1 MNSSGIRRGLAVA
14 AVSALVAVAAPLAAN
29 ANEIMDQM
37 DSAFPAGAKV
47 TLYGPHPGAD
57 QITVKNDGYNTTVG
71 LEAGGTSDIDTM
83 RFQYST
89 DGGATWINIGGVITS
104 PNADGTFAREWNPVA
119 DSGLSIPTAGL
130 LVRANGHSTLDGNN
144 HPGAGVPVTLTNTQ
158 DVMSIAPL
166 TDVGVWKAAG
176 GAHNIIV
183 NGRASYNGNG
193 TLGVGEPVTG
203 TRINVAN
210 VPIAGGEWK
219 TVYNIAPVMSSANFQ
234 YNAPDELVLSATTS
248 NANPTAGDTEAITLY
263 DQVLTKLTVT
273 ANPTNPA
280 DPNQNVPVT
289 VTALDQFD
297 KPIAGVRILDDELL
311 APGTF
316 TNTGVTNANGQ
327 VTTNQSVNDGTVQYV
342 ANVAAGNQFAY
353 DPGLN
358 DLLTPLTLGA
368 GFASDLT
375 GSSNDGLAFDFDE
388 NDANDIKVQV
398 KDQGGNNF
406 DVQAVNQDLTYF
418 WKRIPFDPSVEPEDG
433 DSHVVANEANGLF
446 DIPVLDP
453 ADFPD
458 NQLPSGT
465 YELWASLSDG
475 GTGHPVAAKRV
486 LTVKAGEAAVEYD
499 VAKTVA
505 EIGSTPTVNGNLV
518 LEDGTGLVGRRIQLD
533 VNAGTE
539 YDEDG
544 PTGAG
549 DAVLVSNDQVTTGAG
564 GSFSAQIEDLSTD
577 LSESE
582 LGARLRATSL
592 PAAGPSPDGDW
603 NDGPFDHFLDFV
615 TTQVPNGAVLDVEW
629 DNTTGG
635 PAGNLQNGD
644 LHLEDAFGDDLAGV
658 QVELTLDHGFFT
670 DGYEGPAAGNYDPTP
685 DSLGDSIIVSTDA
698 NGNADFQGSIGR
710 DNGFDDDNHVIA
722 TVTGEADSATDS
734 DSIDWN
740 AANPLNVSEIEVT
753 RTAGQLDPA
762 PTNGGVLYDVYAWD
776 QFGNPVRGV
785 DVSIEC
791 TLELGDDDLCPTGAP
806 IITESDLDNGGDAL
820 LVSNEPGTFEYLA
833 EATSPNTQVYNNSL
847 VLVNDNPTFT
857 FQETWYEPKVNPAE
871 GATYTIDPENPST
884 PVPVDE
890 PITVTVEADDQEG
903 NPLSGLFV
911 QFVRT
916 SDSDNDQTFVTDA
929 DGIAQYVF
937 EGRDD
942 QCGENDTVTAVV
954 RESVNGPVV
963 TTLVTKITFEKC
975 EVDVSLEGS
984 NSKNGKRDVLK
995 VTATAEQKLTGVGVH
1010 LMARKGG
1017 KWVELTPQADRVL
1030 TAAGTATFS
1039 VKDTNGNKV
1048 TKYRAVVDEGSK
1060 TASAQSQVLRRR

>member
-1 MNSSGIRRGLAVA
+1 MAVVGL
-14 AVSALVAVAAPLAAN
+14 LPLAAN
-29 ANEIMDQM
+29 ANEITDQQ
-37 DSAFPAGAKV
+37 DNAFGPSHV
-47 TLYGPHPGAD
+47 TLYSLGGVAD
-57 QITVKNDGYNTTVG
+57 MGSTRNDGQNTTISLV
-71 LEAGGTSDIDTM
+71 AGGSSDIDTM

-89 DGGATWINIGGVITS
+89 DGGGTWINIGGVITS
-104 PNADGTFAREWNPVA
+104 PNDDGLFSREWNPVA
-119 DSGLSIPTAGL
+119 DSGLTLPVVGID
-130 LVRANGHSTLDGNN
+130 VRAVGHSTLDGLN
-144 HPGAGVPVTLTNTQ
+144 HPGPANFLTQINNTF
-158 DVMSIAPL
+158 DSVAITPGSDL
-166 TDVGVWKAAG
+166 GVWKAANG
-176 GAHNIIV
+176 DHNVIL
-183 NGRASYNGNG
+183 RG
-193 TLGVGEPVTG
+193 TRSNPGTVEVGVGLPSGFIGASEDFAAG
-203 TRINVAN
+203 TS
-210 VPIAGGEWK
+210 WK
-219 TVYNIAPVMSSANFQ
+219 TVLDIEPTYNSAPFGYNQPDQIAITAFTNTAQPESSDGEGFTL
-234 YNAPDELVLSATTS
+234 YNQVLS
-248 NANPTAGDTEAITLY
+248 
-263 DQVLTKLTVT
+263 KLTVT

-297 KPIAGVRILDDELL
+297 KPIAGVRILDDDA
-311 APGTF
+311 APNVF
-316 TNTGVTNANGQ
+316 LNTGVTNVDGQ

-398 KDQGGNNF
+398 KDQAGNNF
-406 DVQAVNQDLTYF
+406 DVQAANQDLTYF
-418 WKRIPFDPSVEPEDG
+418 WKRIPFDPSEEPETG

-458 NQLPSGT
+458 NDLPSGT

-475 GTGHPVAAKRV
+475 GTGHSVAAKRV
-486 LTVKAGEAAVEYD
+486 LTVKAGEAAVEYATD
-499 VAKTVA
+499 ETISP
-505 EIGSTPTVNGNLV
+505 IGSTPTVNGNLV

-533 VNAGTE
+533 VNPGTE

-577 LSESE
+577 PSEVE

-615 TTQVPNGAVLDVEW
+615 TDQVPNGAVLDVEW
-629 DNTTGG
+629 DNPTGG

-644 LHLEDAFGDDLAGV
+644 IHLEDAFGDDLAGV

-722 TVTGEADSATDS
+722 TVTGDADGATDT

-762 PTNGGVLYDVYAWD
+762 PTNGSVLYDVYAWD

-820 LVSNEPGTFEYLA
+820 LVSNEAGTFEYLA
-833 EATSPNTQVYNNSL
+833 EATSPNTQVYNNNL

-857 FQETWYEPKVNPAE
+857 FQETWYTPSPRPQDGAE
-871 GATYTIDPENPST
+871 YTIDPENPST

-975 EVDVSLEGS
+975 EVNVSLEGS
-984 NSKNGKRDVLK
+984 NSANGKRDILK
-995 VTATAEQKLTGVGVH
+995 VTATAEQSLTGVPVH

-1030 TAAGTATFS
+1030 TSAGRATFS
-1039 VKDTNGNKV
+1039 VKDTNGKKI
-1048 TKYRAVVDEGSK
+1048 TKYRAVVDEGDR